1 MDGLDKNWMVDL
13 SKVTNPSTN
22 QPSES
27 ATKYKE
33 GTVKDVVMLL
43 HSELLMHRDAGQLA
57 GAGL

>member
-1 MDGLDKNWMVDL
+1 MVDL
-13 SKVTNPSTN
+13 SKVTNPSNN